1 MKRGL
6 IVVALI
12 SLFAGEALATPFYV
26 CMKRLAMRSGG
37 TCTACKL
44 VDTGG
49 MSISADDACKG
60 LPSRMFHNEIDARKF
75 MNREC
80 DCR

>member
-6 IVVALI
+6 IVVVLLC
-12 SLFAGEALATPFYV
+12 LFASEALATPFYV
-26 CMKRLAMRSGG
+26 CMKRLSMRGGG

-49 MSISADDACKG
+49 MSMTDDDACGG
-60 LPSRMFHNEIDARKF
+60 LPSRYFHDEIDARKF
-75 MNREC
+75 MN
-80 DCR
+80 